1 MKNFDLI
8 FAGNGILT
16 IISALKLKK
25 QFPDIKIAIVGPSA
39 RPYSASIAA
48 GAMHAVFCEVEET
61 FPHSSRDREIFNI
74 ALEARTKWLQLF
86 NEFGLNDV
94 ISADSTI
101 MYRRKNGTPF
111 EEANFTH
118 ACQIAKDHN
127 CLEDVE
133 EKDLQKIFCGRLKS
147 SDVIAKKFVGEFGL
161 DTLDLFNRVQS
172 LLEKSQ
178 ITFFDTKVQNLSRS
192 PGSVQVK
199 LATGETLLSSRAI
212 VAAGSYSAQLLPKE
226 LPMVPLYHAVGTSM
240 ILDSAPASYQNL
252 RMVVRTP
259 NRGGAQCGMHIV
271 PRNYGKFYLGA
282 GNYLSDREPA
292 HRVETIRYL
301 IDVCQDELY
310 GKQTIYHAKAEPLLG
325 ARPKS
330 VDGYPIVGTW
340 QNCPEIFVTTG
351 MYRIGLTI
359 APVVAEEVCHWYE
372 NGRSSD
378 RFPGWQPSR
387 KLHSYGSMEVA
398 TRYYSESRISNLVEH
413 GMLDFNDKAAVAAKK
428 IELEAIAKKLN
439 AEIVK
444 RHNFYSEFVADPD
457 MYAILSNMES
467 I

>member
-1 MKNFDLI
+1 MNKFDLV

-16 IISALKLKK
+16 VISALKLKK
-25 QFPDIKIAIVGPSA
+25 QYPQIKIAIVGPSL
-39 RPYSASIAA
+39 RPYSASVAA

-61 FPHSSRDREIFNI
+61 FPHSSRDREIFDV
-74 ALEARTKWLQLF
+74 ALEARGKWLQLL
-86 NEFGLNDV
+86 NEFGLQDM
-94 ISADSTI
+94 ISAESTI

-111 EEANFTH
+111 EQANFDI
-118 ACQIAKDHN
+118 ACQIAEDHK
-127 CLEDVE
+127 CIEDVDDKVLE
-133 EKDLQKIFCGRLKS
+133 RIFCGKLKS
-147 SDVIAKKFVGEFGL
+147 SEVIAKKFVGEFAL
-161 DTLDLFNRVQS
+161 DTYDLFTRVQT
-172 LLEKSQ
+172 LLEEKH
-178 ITFFDTKVQNLSRS
+178 ITFFDTKVQSLERR
-192 PGSVQVK
+192 PGSVQVR
-199 LATGETLLSSRAI
+199 LATGATIEASRTI
-212 VAAGSYSAQLLPKE
+212 VAAGSYSASILPKE
-226 LPMVPLYHAVGTSM
+226 LPMVRLYHAVGTSM
-240 ILDSAPASYQNL
+240 VLDSAPSTYQNL

-271 PRNYGKFYLGA
+271 PRNGGKFYLGA
-282 GNYLSDREPA
+282 GNYLSDKEPA

-301 IDVCQDELY
+301 IDICQDELY

-325 ARPKS
+325 SRPKS

-340 QNCPEIFVTTG
+340 QEAPEIFVMTG

-359 APVVAEEVCHWYE
+359 APVVAEEVCHWFE
-372 NGRSSD
+372 KGQSSN

-413 GMLDFNDKAAVAAKK
+413 GLLDFNDKAAVAAKK
-428 IELEAIAKKLN
+428 VELEGIAKRLN

-444 RHNFYSEFVADPD
+444 RHNFYPEFVADPD

-467 I
+467 L